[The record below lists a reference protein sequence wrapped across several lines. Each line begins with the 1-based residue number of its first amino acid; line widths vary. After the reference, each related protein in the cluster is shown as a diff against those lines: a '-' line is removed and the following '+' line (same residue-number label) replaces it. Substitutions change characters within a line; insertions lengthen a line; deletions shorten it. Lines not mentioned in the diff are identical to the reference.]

1 MKFPTCFAL
10 SNSILGL
17 RDAAAF
23 LGCCSS
29 FDALSRAR
37 RADGDAGAADAGGVD
52 RPRGDGHEPGDPVPI
67 GVGEDD
73 GVGFR
78 HGWALFQGDF
88 DLEKFFVFFSRKNV
102 LTAQLIPRNSQFSLY
117 ILLEDYIF

>member
-1 MKFPTCFAL
+1 MKFPTCFVLSEVLAL
-10 SNSILGL
+10 WG
-17 RDAAAF
+17 DAAAP
-23 LGCCSS
+23 GSSSS
-29 FDALSRAR
+29 FGAVFCALHGGDGAGVVDA
-37 RADGDAGAADAGGVD
+37 DEVD
-52 RPRGDGHEPGDPVPI
+52 RPRGDGHEPGVPVPI

-102 LTAQLIPRNSQFSLY
+102 LTAQLIPRNSARSLCFPG
-117 ILLEDYIF
+117 DKRSSP

>member
-17 RDAAAF
+17 RDAAAV

-37 RADGDAGAADAGGVD
+37 RVDGDAGAADAGGVD
-52 RPRGDGHEPGDPVPI
+52 RPRGDGHEPGVLVPVDPR
-67 GVGEDD
+67 EDD
-73 GVGFR
+73 GHGFR
-78 HGWALFQGDF
+78 HELALFQGDF
-88 DLEKFFVFFSRKNV
+88 GLRKNRFSFRRQKRV
-102 LTAQLIPRNSQFSLY
+102 FSAADSTELPSRHNS
-117 ILLEDYIF
+117 IV